1 VVDEEGVDGEDE
13 SAVVPGDGR
22 GGGDGRKEV
31 WWRRRRLVTR
41 GTD

>member
-1 VVDEEGVDGEDE
+1 MEKMR
-13 SAVVPGDGR
+13 APLFQAMGR
-22 GGGDGRKEV
+22 GGGGGGGDGRKEV